1 MFLLGFINHK
11 CHHISLWY
19 RKLVIDKFFI
29 ADISCTF
36 ELSNYPFDNQECL
49 IVLVNKG
56 NDGENVQLLL
66 EKLTYSG
73 SRNVLQYVIE
83 NPVVLESFNNSIVI
97 KIKFSRKVLNE
108 MLTTLL
114 PCILICIVSKVPPI
128 GKERGWRTERQFF
141 YTLSIFLVVS
151 AIQKIYVLSFDR
163 VTLCSMGL

>member
-1 MFLLGFINHK
+1 MYALNK
-11 CHHISLWY
+11 CHRISLY

-56 NDGENVQLLL
+56 NDGENVQLIL

-114 PCILICIVSKVPPI
+114 PCILICIVSKVAPI
-128 GKERGWRTERQFF
+128 EKECGRRTERQFLYSVKNF
-141 YTLSIFLVVS
+141 QWSTASVRLKKLTFCPLTTSLSV
-151 AIQKIYVLSFDR
+151 R
-163 VTLCSMGL
+163 